1 MTTESV
7 AIYFGLGTNLG
18 DRQNNLNRAL
28 DLISQ
33 RLRIGAVSSV
43 YETEPVGK
51 VNQPLFLNQVVQAF
65 TRLSPQDTLAIARG
79 IENKLG
85 RTGGSGEARPIDID
99 VLFYGDMVVETPELV
114 IPHPRLAER
123 AFVLVPLAEIAP
135 GLVHPVLRETVRD
148 LLRAITEVQGVLKLE
163 DGGS

>member
-7 AIYFGLGTNLG
+7 AVYFGLGTNLG

-33 RLRIGAVSSV
+33 RLRIGVRSSV

-65 TRLSPQDTLAIARG
+65 TRLSPQDILAIARG

-85 RTGGSGEARPIDID
+85 RTGGSGEPRPIDID
-99 VLFYGDMVVETPELV
+99 ILFYGDTVVETPELV

-135 GLVHPVLRETVRD
+135 GLVHPVLGETVRD
-148 LLRAITEVQGVLKLE
+148 LLRAITEVQGVLKLG

>member
-7 AIYFGLGTNLG
+7 AVYFGLGTNLG
-18 DRQNNLNRAL
+18 DRQDNLKRAL
-28 DLISQ
+28 ALISQ
-33 RLRIGAVSSV
+33 RLRIGATSSV

-65 TRLSPQDTLAIARG
+65 TRLSPPDILALAKG
-79 IENKLG
+79 IETKLG
-85 RTGGSGEARPIDID
+85 RTGGSGEPRPIDID
-99 VLFYGDMVVETPELV
+99 ILLYGDMVMDTPDLI

-123 AFVLVPLAEIAP
+123 AFVLVPLVEIAP
-135 GLVHPVLRETVRD
+135 GLVHPVLGEPVRD